1 MPTSGHA
8 RKIRLITLVVLFVL
22 VLLII
27 WQNSDPIRLSFL
39 VFSAVLPLMAWL
51 TLFLLIGILM
61 GVGLMWS
68 YRRRPRV

>member
-1 MPTSGHA
+1 MPTSVHA
-8 RKIRLITLVVLFVL
+8 RKIRLIALVVLFVL

-68 YRRRPRV
+68 YRRRPRA